1 MGHDEGAYVRIPV
14 PKYSEKVKARTRD
27 LKRPYFALPEGCAML
42 GPRAGFAVSAAT
54 WGLGISV
61 AGRARWRSSDV
72 VILPA
77 DRRQETGGGR
87 REAAGSCGIEDSET
101 RAYRAMLGLDAYARV
116 LEDSGPTHWGFLG
129 T

>member
-1 MGHDEGAYVRIPV
+1 MRDVGAEGRIRGV
-14 PKYSEKVKARTRD
+14 
-27 LKRPYFALPEGCAML
+27 G
-42 GPRAGFAVSAAT
+42 
-54 WGLGISV
+54 
-61 AGRARWRSSDV
+61 SDV
-72 VILPA
+72 GFGDLSGRPGA
-77 DRRQETGGGR
+77 LAQFGRGHLAGRQETGDGR